1 VVSLFHLYVDDGVGL
16 SLAVGPAILPVRIVV
31 HGSPVIAADIAKL
44 MLALAGHVVAALVL
58 LDHHPALPAPL
69 VLEVV
74 DQEVDLLVVA
84 VPGVLPQQAPS
95 AEPARTFIAYHCYLL
110 LAIAVYFANDAFAV
124 LRRAHLQ
131 VFVVE
136 DQVKIMHFPVLFLDV
151 QGELLEEL
159 AFSIEGEVAVGVGA
173 HDLLKLVDHVDGVLV
188 QAGLAVV
195 APVVAVRNEDVRG
208 LLALLQADLAFDPF
222 GNTPPER
229 CPDRLAEGRE
239 LSLVALLPDSSYFLA
254 NDRPQPAGGLHLV
267 LVLPDLQLP
276 LALGLRGVHHLA
288 LDLLHLHLLSA
299 QIDVRDGD
307 L

>member
-1 VVSLFHLYVDDGVGL
+1 MVILFDLYVDDGVGL

-31 HGSPVIAADIAKL
+31 HGSPVVAADITKL
-44 MLALAGHVVAALVL
+44 MLALAGHMVAALVL
-58 LDHHPALPAPL
+58 LDDHPALPAPL

-95 AEPARTFIAYHCYLL
+95 AEPARTLLAYHCYLL
-110 LAIAVYFANDAFAV
+110 LATAVYFANDALAV

-136 DQVKIMHFPVLFLDV
+136 DQMKIMHLPVLFLDV

-195 APVVAVRNEDVRG
+195 APVVAVRNEDVGG
-208 LLALLQADLAFDPF
+208 LLALLQADLALDPF
-222 GNTPPER
+222 
-229 CPDRLAEGRE
+229 
-239 LSLVALLPDSSYFLA
+239 
-254 NDRPQPAGGLHLV
+254 
-267 LVLPDLQLP
+267 
-276 LALGLRGVHHLA
+276 
-288 LDLLHLHLLSA
+288 
-299 QIDVRDGD
+299 
-307 L
+307 